1 MVWKVVLGGNSMD
14 IAALSTVLTQSK
26 VQQHTDTVVMNATM
40 DTGKEIDKQT
50 TAKINKVAIDPNL
63 GQNLDVVASVQKDKN
78 DAANKQLQREL
89 KWAKDKQQMLN
100 VKEVKLLQMREIAEQ
115 GKQLTSLNQK
125 ELNRLNDRL
134 GKLSAQVS
142 AIDCES
148 SRTKDGIK
156 LE

>member
-1 MVWKVVLGGNSMD
+1 MD
-14 IAALSTVLTQSK
+14 VAPLSIAVGQPNIQKGDDIVAKETLTN
-26 VQQHTDTVVMNATM
+26 VE
-40 DTGKEIDKQT
+40 KENDKQMT
-50 TAKINKVAIDPNL
+50 ETVHNSAIDPNV

-115 GKQLTSLNQK
+115 GKQLTSLDQK

-148 SRTKDGIK
+148 SRTKDGRK